1 MIVFKKTSDP
11 GFSEKNTDG
20 KKAPSHQLSRFWL
33 RPPPVAQSEM
43 LPFHPAQMDGLL
55 PEDSAYLVQQLTNKG
70 IIDAQG
76 EVHPERIRQ
85 LKASEPLLAYRNQ
98 YYLEA
103 ELQYYALMS
112 MRTTGESR

>member
-1 MIVFKKTSDP
+1 M
-11 GFSEKNTDG
+11 TDRRRRSLLTTLG
-20 KKAPSHQLSRFWL
+20 LTIAGAGAYFWL

-76 EVHPERIRQ
+76 EVHPERISQ